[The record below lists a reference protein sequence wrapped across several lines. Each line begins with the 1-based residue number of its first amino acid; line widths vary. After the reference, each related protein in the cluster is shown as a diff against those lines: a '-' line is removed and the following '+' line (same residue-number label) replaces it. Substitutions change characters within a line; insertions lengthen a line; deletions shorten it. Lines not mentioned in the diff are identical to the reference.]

1 VLPDEWSG
9 NEDEGRLE
17 GPGTRDSNPEPV
29 REDPT
34 PRLQAQESADK
45 PGNADQ
51 PRRGD
56 PSGNT
61 DSVPDT
67 VADETVV
74 TQTQSHVKLKP
85 DKESNIDVTQNDQVT
100 MEDNNTK
107 AISQVQEAQNIIETT
122 TEESSVTAD
131 NQECVPET
139 TQEVITEVSDQQQD
153 NAGSEGT
160 PQSQPEIATPNISPA
175 EPVKVPSASQGEDTR
190 SSIEAQ
196 PSPAGG
202 SGSSPSGSGSVAG
215 SSPREGQELK
225 TKVKGDMVHVGDRT
239 SPSSE
244 SSGNKGTTMCT
255 GHLYHLTAVFPTY
268 MYMQYFYYTYSIEL
282 QVVIN
287 II

>member
-1 VLPDEWSG
+1 MLPDEWSG
-9 NEDEGRLE
+9 NEDEGQLE

-34 PRLQAQESADK
+34 PRLQAKEPADQ

-74 TQTQSHVKLKP
+74 TQSHVKLKP
-85 DKESNIDVTQNDQVT
+85 DKGSNIDVTQNDQVT

-107 AISQVQEAQNIIETT
+107 AISQGQEAQNIIETT

-202 SGSSPSGSGSVAG
+202 SGSSPSGPGSVAG

-255 GHLYHLTAVFPTY
+255 GHLYHLTACSISNIHVHAVFLLY
-268 MYMQYFYYTYSIEL
+268 LQY
-282 QVVIN
+282 
-287 II
+287 